1 MKENINFEEAM
12 LELEGIVKKLEAG
25 SLSLGESLE
34 AFEKAVGLVKL
45 CNEKLQSAE
54 QKVRILTESAD
65 GSVTDA
71 PFDENE
77 N

>member
-25 SLSLGESLE
+25 SLSLDESLE

>member
-65 GSVTDA
+65 GGVTDA

>member
-65 GSVTDA
+65 GSVTDT

>member
-54 QKVRILTESAD
+54 QKVRILNESAD

-71 PFDENE
+71 PFDGDEN
-77 N
+77 

>member
-25 SLSLGESLE
+25 SLSLDESLE

-54 QKVRILTESAD
+54 QKVRILNESAD

-71 PFDENE
+71 PFDGDEN
-77 N
+77 